1 MAQHKTR
8 IKYLLPILIAI
19 LATLSLVTPV
29 AASVE
34 QPTTL
39 EIQETEAYQNYHE
52 DDAQLYIAT
61 YFIDFEDPPAQDVD
75 ELFLFQLLDDGGDA
89 LVTKTAY
96 PFHDDG
102 YGLGVVAFYLD
113 AGDAPTWESEAFVK
127 VVGNPMA
134 DWEGSPPSNSSDV
147 ITWNTGT
154 MEEIDELVSAKVLEL
169 AAELEESWDLDMVT
183 TSGGVTTLTDDGS
196 TYFVNVIPYLGT
208 ETPAVFGQYVFGPD
222 YPIDAKPPSDNYAD
236 WLETSIEDTIFDLG
250 PIERAHHIAA
260 GSLGTGIYYAFIIA
274 LFVLLI
280 SKGKLNKGTMLLFWP
295 FVVAGAFFG
304 VPLQVTIIAG
314 FFCLI
319 STVWIFYKGTT

>member
-1 MAQHKTR
+1 MKR
-8 IKYLLPILIAI
+8 GIVKILPIFLALLGALVLAI
-19 LATLSLVTPV
+19 PV
-29 AASVE
+29 LASVE

-39 EIQETEAYQNYHE
+39 EIQEIEAYENYHE
-52 DDAQLYIAT
+52 EDAQLYIAT
-61 YFIDFEDPPAQDVD
+61 YYIDFENTPGEDVD

-113 AGDAPTWESEAFVK
+113 AGDAPTWESEVSVK
-127 VVGNPMA
+127 VVGNPMVE
-134 DWEGSPPSNSSDV
+134 WEGGIPNNSSDV
-147 ITWNTGT
+147 IAWNTGT
-154 MEEIDELVSAKVLEL
+154 MEEIEEMVSAKVLEL
-169 AAELEESWDLDMVT
+169 AAELEEAWGVDMVT
-183 TSGGVTTLTDDGS
+183 TSGGVTTLTDDGA
-196 TYFVNVIPYLGT
+196 TYFVNVVPYLGI
-208 ETPAVFGQYVFGPD
+208 EAPAVFGQYIFGPD

-236 WLETSIEDTIFDLG
+236 WLATSIDDTIFDLG
-250 PIERAHHIAA
+250 PVERAHHISA
-260 GSLGTGIYYAFIIA
+260 GSLGTGIYYGFVIF

-314 FFCLI
+314 FLCLI